1 MWELSNILRS
11 CWVSNT
17 VHCENII
24 YYLNMSRKGSM
35 EREEGL
41 FLFLGL
47 VGRGSGQDTHWLY
60 DGVVTVAVVHEL
72 LPGHHPVPVQVHLL
86 ELTVSLEG
94 GSSTDWWTVG
104 DSPAAL
110 FLSGKYY
117 SRAEPSH
124 TPPPEPSQQS
134 NSVLFNTLH
143 HFSSQDITSYLEH
156 LLLLNEPILV
166 QI

>member
-1 MWELSNILRS
+1 MREISNILRS

-17 VHCENII
+17 IHCENII

-41 FLFLGL
+41 FLFLGR

-86 ELTVSLEG
+86 ELAVSLG

-110 FLSGKYY
+110 FLSGKCY

-143 HFSSQDITSYLEH
+143 HFSSQDNTSYLEH